1 MGWFRLGADVMYSG
15 YELIAISKL
24 AAKKVIE
31 EYSFDPFNTI
41 YLNSL
46 NTGMADGTVLHPF
59 PTVAE
64 ALAKISSDGLTSA
77 TLMMA
82 TGAYSHTGDITLDVP
97 ICIYGNGSTL
107 AVSGT
112 TTINNVHQIRDLTTT
127 GTIIYAYT
135 GASRSTRNGG
145 AIIGT
150 VTIQG
155 GFPHF
160 ENLNYTGAMMITG
173 GHPYFR
179 GLTGGGRITLNG
191 ADVVLSVADCN
202 MDMDL
207 AQANITVISGQ
218 LLVNGGLFANSGT
231 VPNIALSNTN
241 TFSTAHMLSGVV
253 TEMGVACGTAYTII
267 APNCI
272 IPVIT
277 GSSVLPTPIIPA
289 HGIGDGTAQAQT
301 ATVPI
306 FATSYFAGLR
316 FSVHLFVSNTGADPT
331 MDLNGLG
338 AVIVKNSVGGELTA
352 GNMLVGAIAD
362 FIYDGEHFRLL
373 NPQ

>member
-1 MGWFRLGADVMYSG
+1 MWGLNIKKTIADYKF
-15 YELIAISKL
+15 E
-24 AAKKVIE
+24 
-31 EYSFDPFNTI
+31 PFNTI
-41 YLNSL
+41 YLNAL
-46 NTGMADGTVLHPF
+46 NTGLADGTVLHPF
-59 PTVAE
+59 PTMAE
-64 ALAKISSDGLTSA
+64 ALDKISSDGLTSA

-82 TGAYSHTGDITLDVP
+82 TGAYSHTGDITLDIP

-107 AVSGT
+107 AVSGI

-127 GTIIYAYT
+127 GTIVYAYT

-160 ENLNYTGAMMITG
+160 ENLNYTGLMMITG

-191 ADVVLSVADCN
+191 ADVVLSVSDCN

-207 AQANITVISGQ
+207 AQANITVTSGQ

-231 VPNIALSNTN
+231 VSNIVLNNTN

-253 TEMGVACGTAYTII
+253 TEVGVTCGTAYTIV

-277 GSSVLPTPIIPA
+277 GSFVLPTPTIPA
-289 HGIGDGTAQAQT
+289 HGIGGGTAQAQT
-301 ATVPI
+301 AAVPI

-316 FSVHLFVSNTGADPT
+316 FSAMLFVSNTDVNPT
-331 MDLNGLG
+331 MNLNGIG
-338 AVIVKNSVGGELTA
+338 AVTVKNSAGGELAA
-352 GNMLVGAIAD
+352 GDMLAGAIGD
-362 FIYDGEHFRLL
+362 FIYDGEYFRLL